1 MTNSDFDRLIG
12 SIREDSGTPAEARE
26 AAARVRG
33 RIEGGT
39 EALAARLESCAD
51 FRTLFPAYRA
61 HKLNEARRMLVE
73 DHLHSCVACRKEYA
87 GRRAQVIPITSDR
100 RVFPWALAAAAVLAV
115 GIAIPFVLDR
125 TLAPSGPRATVAL
138 VDGELYRVS
147 DQGPTRLTAGVS
159 IGEGEEIR
167 TALNSRA
174 VVRLRDGSMVEIGE
188 RSDLRLSEGWRF
200 RSVRLERGAVMVEA
214 AKQRSGRL
222 EVITPDCQVSVKGTV
237 FEVSRGTKGSRVS
250 VVEGEVKVN
259 HDGNSQLL
267 HRGDQATTSASVAR
281 TSVAADVS
289 WSRNSAKYLAV
300 LGELSAIQK
309 RIDALPIGLRY
320 QTKLAGILPS
330 NTVLFASIPN
340 LGTTLAEATAIF
352 EERVQQ
358 SDALREW
365 WNQENTR
372 QLQALVSHVRTL
384 SDYLGDEVVIAM
396 GPEHNVTA
404 IAEARRPGLEAF
416 LKEQLNGMQGPK
428 PQLMMRGDLAVL
440 GNNAAAISA
449 IGQGGFLDTPFGK
462 RVAQSYQSGVA
473 WLFAAD
479 MEQIR
484 TQHVNQLQNVSP
496 HEINS
501 GLNNVRYLVIERK
514 QNLGRTEN
522 SARLDFE
529 GERQGLASWL
539 AAPGPMG
546 TLDFMSPTATFA
558 GSFVIKNPGTILQ
571 ELVALG
577 GSKTGLATV
586 LKEFPVEQI
595 AQSLGSEMTVALDG
609 PLLPT
614 PSWKVAIEVN
624 DAARL
629 ESSIEQAVSAAEK
642 DYPEGEF
649 KLATSQINGLAV
661 HTLSS
666 AKTAYEIDYAFTGGY
681 WLLAPSAGL
690 LTQAVET
697 RASGLTLA
705 SSAPFRAQLPQDGH
719 ENFSALLYYNMGS
732 TVGPLVDQLKSGK
745 LMTAEQQKS
754 ADLLTSNR
762 EPGLIYVYGEP
773 DRIVV
778 ASRSGFFGLDLST
791 LVRLNAKGA
800 EALPKLLPPIFSV
813 NASPTRA
820 TRN

>member
-1 MTNSDFDRLIG
+1 MI
-12 SIREDSGTPAEARE
+12 
-26 AAARVRG
+26 
-33 RIEGGT
+33 
-39 EALAARLESCAD
+39 
-51 FRTLFPAYRA
+51 
-61 HKLNEARRMLVE
+61 
-73 DHLHSCVACRKEYA
+73 
-87 GRRAQVIPITSDR
+87 
-100 RVFPWALAAAAVLAV
+100 
-115 GIAIPFVLDR
+115 
-125 TLAPSGPRATVAL
+125 
-138 VDGELYRVS
+138 
-147 DQGPTRLTAGVS
+147 
-159 IGEGEEIR
+159 
-167 TALNSRA
+167 
-174 VVRLRDGSMVEIGE
+174 
-188 RSDLRLSEGWRF
+188 
-200 RSVRLERGAVMVEA
+200 EA
-214 AKQRSGRL
+214 AKQKRGRL

-250 VVEGEVKVN
+250 VVEGEVKVD

-267 HRGDQATTSASVAR
+267 HRGDQATTNASVAR
-281 TSVAADVS
+281 TSVAADIS
-289 WSRNSAKYLAV
+289 WSRNSAKYLAL

-309 RIDALPIGLRY
+309 RIEALPIGMRY
-320 QTKLAGILPS
+320 QTILAGILPS

-340 LGTTLAEATAIF
+340 LGTTLAEATSIF

-358 SDALREW
+358 SDVLREW
-365 WNQENTR
+365 WNQESTR
-372 QLQALVSHVRTL
+372 QVQALVNQVRTV

-416 LKEQLNGMQGPK
+416 LKEQLNGIQGPK
-428 PQLMMRGDLAVL
+428 PQLIMRGNVAVL
-440 GNNAAAISA
+440 GNGAAALSA
-449 IGQGGFLDTPFGK
+449 IGQGGFRDTPFGK

-484 TQHVNQLQNVSP
+484 AQHVQQLQNVSP
-496 HEINS
+496 QEINS

-546 TLDFMSPTATFA
+546 TLDFVSPTATFA
-558 GSFVIKNPGTILQ
+558 GSFVIKNPATILQ

-577 GSKTGLATV
+577 GSKSGTKPGLGTV
-586 LKEFPVEQI
+586 LNEFPVEQI

-614 PSWKVAIEVN
+614 PSWKVAMEVN
-624 DAARL
+624 DSTRL
-629 ESSIEQAVSAAEK
+629 ESSIEQAVSAAQK
-642 DYPEGEF
+642 DYPDGDF
-649 KLATSQINGLAV
+649 KLATSQVNGLTM

-666 AKTAYEIDYAFTGGY
+666 AKTEYEIDYVFTGGY
-681 WLLAPSAGL
+681 WLLAPSTGL
-690 LTQAVET
+690 LTQAIET
-697 RASGLTLA
+697 RASGSTLA
-705 SSAPFRAQLPQDGH
+705 SSAAFRAQLPQDGR

-732 TVGPLVDQLKSGK
+732 TVGPMVDQLKSGK
-745 LMTAEQQKS
+745 LLTAEQQKS
-754 ADLLTSNR
+754 VDMLTSNR
-762 EPGLIYVYGEP
+762 EPGLIYAYGEP
-773 DRIVV
+773 DRILV

-791 LVRLNAKGA
+791 LVRLNAKGV

-813 NASPTRA
+813 KTLPTRA